1 MKCWPLKTRL
11 SLTKTT
17 CYFTKAFQIGRR
29 IGQET
34 IYSKPLSININDDM
48 TTVENAKKTTI
59 SWWMYLIKGALII
72 VLGIWMLKMPRESFN
87 AMLMVIGV
95 IIAIGGVL
103 EAFLALYYKKVLKE
117 WGWNFSAGVLDIL
130 VGILLIAN
138 PDAILMLI
146 TLFISFWLVLRGVL
160 TIWEAIE
167 LRKESEKKW
176 RWILLLGILLM
187 LLAIILIWH
196 PQVIGLTII
205 FWIAVSF
212 ISLGIFRIILA
223 FKLLNLSK
231 SQ

>member
-1 MKCWPLKTRL
+1 
-11 SLTKTT
+11 
-17 CYFTKAFQIGRR
+17 
-29 IGQET
+29 
-34 IYSKPLSININDDM
+34 M
-48 TTVENAKKTTI
+48 TTIENSKKTTL
-59 SWWMYLIKGALII
+59 SWWMYLIKGVLII

-87 AMLMVIGV
+87 AMLLVIGL

-117 WGWNFSAGVLDIL
+117 WGWNFSAGILDIL

-138 PDAILMLI
+138 PEAILVLI

-160 TIWEAIE
+160 SIWEAME
-167 LRKESEKKW
+167 LRKEGRKNWKW
-176 RWILLLGILLM
+176 VLLLGILIM
-187 LLAIILIWH
+187 LLAIVLIWH

-205 FWIAVSF
+205 FWIAISF

-223 FKLLNLSK
+223 FKLLSLPK

>member
-1 MKCWPLKTRL
+1 MN
-11 SLTKTT
+11 
-17 CYFTKAFQIGRR
+17 
-29 IGQET
+29 T
-34 IYSKPLSININDDM
+34 IVTP
-48 TTVENAKKTTI
+48 KKNTI

-87 AMLMVIGV
+87 AMLLVIGL

-103 EAFLALYYKKVLKE
+103 ESFLALYYRKALKE
-117 WGWNFSAGVLDIL
+117 WGWNFSAGILDIL

-160 TIWEAIE
+160 TIWEAME
-167 LRKESEKKW
+167 LRKESQKKW
-176 RWILLLGILLM
+176 KWILLLGILLM

-205 FWIAVSF
+205 FWISISF
-212 ISLGIFRIILA
+212 ISLGIFRIVLA
-223 FKLLNLSK
+223 FKLLSLSRP
-231 SQ
+231 Q